1 MWPLSSALGSSRKLD
16 HIIGFRGRHRLSAWA
31 KFFLIEG
38 GTCDRDLC
46 HWKSIIEKVKL
57 QALFWKFDEVLLK
70 ILCTRELT
78 VRHQVSAFIFIFRV
92 IFFSV
97 WRISRPAGFFVLLNF
112 SSNCDM
118 NQRKRLIFQFPIIKK
133 LDSSILGFKKL
144 RIFDV
149 KSKFLDDRWFNENFA
164 GEHSRKFCTFWK
176 KYIQFDTENSVFEVK
191 ITSSYEI
198 FSARTL
204 SWILAGFW
212 AEFHI
217 RARIKIKFFSGPKN
231 PGRKFLGRVAVAEP

>member
-1 MWPLSSALGSSRKLD
+1 MIEIYVIENQLLKRSNFKDYFGNLTKFCLKFYVPESLQCDIKSQHLFLFLG
-16 HIIGFRGRHRLSAWA
+16 W
-31 KFFLIEG
+31 KFF
-38 GTCDRDLC
+38 R
-46 HWKSIIEKVKL
+46 
-57 QALFWKFDEVLLK
+57 
-70 ILCTRELT
+70 LT
-78 VRHQVSAFIFIFRV
+78 DFASG
-92 IFFSV
+92 
-97 WRISRPAGFFVLLNF
+97 WFFVLLKF